1 MVSRILR
8 LARQAAFYGLLYLLW
23 QTVYNLKLWPAY
35 LVPSPADVVQALTEG
50 LKDGSYFSAAGAS
63 LARLMAGYCVSVF
76 FGIGL
81 GVASAKW
88 SFFDE
93 TVGRLFVALQTL
105 PSICW
110 LPLTMLW
117 FGAGELAIFVVVAM
131 GSLLSI
137 AIATK
142 EGLRSI
148 QPLYLQAGR
157 NMGASGRNLFLKVM
171 LPAAFPMILAGLK
184 QGWIFA
190 WRSLMAGEILMT
202 GVGLGGLLNTGRQM
216 NDMGQ
221 VLSVMLTIVAVGA
234 MIDLMFFNRVERKVR
249 TIWGVEQRA

>member
-1 MVSRILR
+1 MAPGLLKIT
-8 LARQAAFYGLLYLLW
+8 RQAAFYGLLYLLW

-35 LVPSPADVVQALTEG
+35 LVPSPADVVQTFVEG
-50 LKDGSYFSAAGAS
+50 LKDGSYVFAAGAS
-63 LARLMAGYCVSVF
+63 LARLAAGYIVSVI

-81 GVASAKW
+81 GVAAAKW
-88 SFFDE
+88 SLFDE
-93 TVGRLFVALQTL
+93 TAGRLFVALQTL

-117 FGAGELAIFVVVAM
+117 FGAGELAIFVVVTM

-142 EGLRSI
+142 EGLKSI
-148 QPLYLQAGR
+148 LPLYLRAGR
-157 NMGASGRNLFLKVM
+157 NMGARGRVMFLHVV

-202 GVGLGGLLNTGRQM
+202 GVGLGSLLNTGRQM
-216 NDMGQ
+216 NDMSR
-221 VLSVMLTIVAVGA
+221 VLSVMFSIVAIGA
-234 MIDLMFFNRVERKVR
+234 VIDLVLFNWAERKVR
-249 TIWGVEQRA
+249 TIWGVEQRS